1 MDSSTLKN
9 SATPHGSQVGEL
21 LAVYQEALDSVD
33 DLPLVPMVLRK
44 RRGRLHYGP
53 RTKWPVRYFVVRHLQ
68 RTLASL
74 TRRYSAR
81 AALGQQADGE
91 QQDREAVREF
101 QQSLPPDRQKIYV
114 LLLIAAIFIVLGR
127 VTAWLVD
134 SYETKPQG
142 NSEIQQ
148 LKDASA
154 KIVGALNADARA
166 MNDAINVNDG

>member
-1 MDSSTLKN
+1 
-9 SATPHGSQVGEL
+9 
-21 LAVYQEALDSVD
+21 
-33 DLPLVPMVLRK
+33 
-44 RRGRLHYGP
+44 
-53 RTKWPVRYFVVRHLQ
+53 VRYFIVRHLQ
-68 RTLASL
+68 RTLAGL

-114 LLLIAAIFIVLGR
+114 LLLIAAIFIVFGR
-127 VTAWLVD
+127 IITWLVD
-134 SYETKPQG
+134 SYETKPG

-148 LKDASA
+148 LKDAST

-166 MNDAINVNDG
+166 TNDAVNAVLSSGPLGWCLLTLGVMLSAYVVLRPLIVGCQVKGTTSELVLP